1 MLCSNYVIKSSF
13 SLLYFC
19 RKLLEKS
26 GQKEAE
32 TKLETNEKDESID
45 AENPEEIT
53 KSITATLLP
62 EKITAANSENS
73 PDAEI
78 KELRNQLS
86 QLKEEL
92 NKKETEQA
100 ELKQQ
105 EQSKFTSKDHQIDI
119 LNKDLAQLALAVK
132 ELKTE
137 ASETKETFETEK
149 THWLDEKEKVIRYQ
163 KQLQLNYV
171 QMYKRNKTLEAEI
184 EILNKSIED
193 LTSQLAMAKATPPEP
208 LPAPPATAKTQSRLQ
223 KTGNSVRA
231 RLFKMSLHSESQ
243 C

>member
-1 MLCSNYVIKSSF
+1 M
-13 SLLYFC
+13 YFC

-45 AENPEEIT
+45 AENSEEIT

-62 EKITAANSENS
+62 EKITANSENS
-73 PDAEI
+73 PEAEI

>member
-1 MLCSNYVIKSSF
+1 M
-13 SLLYFC
+13 YFC

-45 AENPEEIT
+45 AENPDVEIT

-62 EKITAANSENS
+62 EKNTANSENS
-73 PDAEI
+73 PEAEI

>member
-26 GQKEAE
+26 GQKEE
-32 TKLETNEKDESID
+32 TKLETNEKDESRD
-45 AENPEEIT
+45 AENPDEEIT
-53 KSITATLLP
+53 KSTTSLLP
-62 EKITAANSENS
+62 EKITANSVENS
-73 PDAEI
+73 SEAEI

>member
-45 AENPEEIT
+45 AENSEEIT

-62 EKITAANSENS
+62 EKITANSENS
-73 PDAEI
+73 PEAEI